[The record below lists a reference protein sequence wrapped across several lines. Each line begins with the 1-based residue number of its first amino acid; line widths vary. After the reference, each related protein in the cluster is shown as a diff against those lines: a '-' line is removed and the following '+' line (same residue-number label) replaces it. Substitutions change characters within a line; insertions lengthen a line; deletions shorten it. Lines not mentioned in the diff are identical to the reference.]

1 MTRIEPEH
9 RETTEPE
16 GSCLAL
22 VSDQNLV
29 TEAKLTDY

>member
-16 GSCLAL
+16 SLVPSL
-22 VSDQNLV
+22 VSDQNL
-29 TEAKLTDY
+29 D